1 MIDFTI
7 ASDCAEDAVM
17 AARSC
22 SQQLTEK
29 KLPGHPDYERVALVF
44 VCQSMAG
51 DMSLAV
57 DLLKQTLDLSYIN
70 LSVNQLVL
78 SQIRQS
84 ALNDTGCNNHAPKI
98 QGQKCQ
104 SQKSQGQKRQ
114 GDMAVLLMT
123 VERGSVFHMTLSSE
137 QIQNLSQA
145 DLMHGYL
152 SQFQE
157 QANLWQEHNYP
168 ALGIVQSDLG
178 VLPIDDLMLEL
189 QTDYPAHLCGTIGL
203 SQDQGFSCL
212 MFSGRAEV
220 AAAVTQSCDPI
231 GPVHEIVDSAKN
243 HLLDLDEQ
251 PALTCL
257 KKDVEAFDI
266 ARAQQG
272 QPPLSGIEDIF
283 CARRVYDEPKR
294 PLSLL
299 DFLVRPITSYNQ
311 NDKSITLP
319 LTEDLDMGEEILF
332 CHRSPEIAERNMHAM
347 LERIQ
352 QRAGRLPK
360 AGLYVACFARTV
372 HLFPSPEYEYNLIR
386 AYFPEM
392 PLICSWGQG
401 QISQGNLYQ
410 QTGCL
415 TLFF

>member
-1 MIDFTI
+1 M
-7 ASDCAEDAVM
+7 S
-17 AARSC
+17 ARSC

-29 KLPGHPDYERVALVF
+29 KLITQDKLPGHPDYERVALVF

-51 DMSLAV
+51 DMSHAV

-78 SQIRQS
+78 SQITQS
-84 ALNDTGCNNHAPKI
+84 AQNDLDPNKA
-98 QGQKCQ
+98 GQKF
-104 SQKSQGQKRQ
+104 SEKKRPERKSR

-137 QIQNLSQA
+137 QIQNLSQT
-145 DLMHGYL
+145 DLMRGYL

-178 VLPIDDLMLEL
+178 VLPIDDLVLEL

-231 GPVHEIVDSAKN
+231 GPIHEIVESTEN

-257 KKDVEAFDI
+257 QNDVEAFDVM
-266 ARAQQG
+266 RAQKG
-272 QPPLSGIEDIF
+272 LPPLSGIEDIF
-283 CARRVYDEPKR
+283 CARRVYDDPKR

-299 DFLVRPITSYNQ
+299 DFVIRPITAYDHK
-311 NDKSITLP
+311 DKIITLP

-401 QISQGNLYQ
+401 QISQGNIYQ